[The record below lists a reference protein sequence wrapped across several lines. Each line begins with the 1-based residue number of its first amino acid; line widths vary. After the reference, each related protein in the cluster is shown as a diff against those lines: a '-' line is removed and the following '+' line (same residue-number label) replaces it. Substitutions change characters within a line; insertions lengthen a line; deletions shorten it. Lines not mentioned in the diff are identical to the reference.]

1 MGGLQMLGKHVGSM
15 SGTTSNKALPSN
27 GGGMPRMETRA
38 TTQGKLAGVDV
49 MGEATYQAE
58 LVSNGSWIGECP
70 NSGIIMTADGVA
82 TFRANGC
89 GNMTEAGG
97 VEFRGCVIFETTAPS
112 LSSLNGKAHMYTWD
126 VDAEGNAQ
134 CEIWE
139 PK

>member
-1 MGGLQMLGKHVGSM
+1 MLGKHVGSM

-82 TFRANGC
+82 T
-89 GNMTEAGG
+89 
-97 VEFRGCVIFETTAPS
+97 
-112 LSSLNGKAHMYTWD
+112 
-126 VDAEGNAQ
+126 
-134 CEIWE
+134 
-139 PK
+139 